1 MSYKYDYIVYIGR
14 FAPFHIGHNTVLQQ
28 ALTQAKNV
36 IVLVGSS
43 FRPRNVRN
51 PWTYIERET
60 MIYTS
65 LSGDQFGRTHIKALR
80 DYLYNEDAWVRQI
93 QNVVDATIFNIERNK
108 ANVAIDSTPLKIG
121 IIGHSKDKTS
131 GYLNMFPQWEPIEH
145 PLVQNIHG
153 SDIRE
158 MLFDNKDLA
167 YITGIVPPTTLNH
180 LQNFIKTDD
189 YVNLCDE
196 HFFLK
201 KYKSAWAAAPY
212 APMFLT
218 TDAIVTQ
225 SGHVLMV
232 TRGANP
238 GAGLDAFPGGF
249 LEQDEFMECGALREL
264 KEETKIDVPVKV
276 LRGCI
281 KGSKIF
287 DHPLRSLRGRT
298 VTQAFHIEL
307 PPGPL
312 PKVKGS
318 DDARL
323 AKWVPFNDVK
333 SENCFEDHYDMFEYF
348 IK

>member
-14 FAPFHIGHNTVLQQ
+14 FAPFHNGHNAVLQQ
-28 ALTQAKNV
+28 ALTQARNV

-43 FRPRNVRN
+43 FRPRNIRN
-51 PWTYIERET
+51 PWTYDERET
-60 MIYTS
+60 TIYQS
-65 LSGDQFGRTHIKALR
+65 LHGGQIGRTYIKALR
-80 DYLYNEDAWVRQI
+80 DYLYNEDAWVRQV
-93 QNVVDATIFNIERNK
+93 QNVVDAAIFNIERCR
-108 ANVAIDSTPLKIG
+108 ANIAIDSTPLKIA

-131 GYLNMFPQWEPIEH
+131 GYLSMFPQWQTFEH

-153 SDIRE
+153 SDIRN
-158 MLFDNKDLA
+158 MLFDGANLA
-167 YITGIVPPTTLNH
+167 DIADYVPPITLSQ
-180 LQNFIKTDD
+180 LTKFAKTDE

-196 HFFLK
+196 YTFLQ

-232 TRGANP
+232 TRDANP

-281 KGSKIF
+281 KESKIF

-318 DDARL
+318 DDARC
-323 AKWVPFNDVK
+323 AKWVPFNEVK

-348 IK
+348 VK